1 MSRLP
6 RFSCPPELAGKL
18 EPWFVE
24 FSLYF
29 RDVAKPPRL
38 LRGAPKPSLRIG
50 PPVVAHPNW
59 PKTAGGML
67 DQMCQLPDSR
77 ITKAASAIKEKAPSG
92 ALAVNV
98 DEPLL
103 RVLSLVKYQTTFAEL
118 QYREKQSDRK
128 ASAKLVDIL
137 HLYDQ
142 WVHELLPPGGV
153 RFKTNERHNLL
164 LLWGL
169 AGGLEKLTSSEL
181 VHFFDNVCPCGAEI
195 HNQQVL
201 QRLRAKLQ
209 KSLAWRDPTLTE

>member
-6 RFSCPPELAGKL
+6 RFSCPPELSGKL
-18 EPWFVE
+18 ETWFVE
-24 FSLYF
+24 FSLHF
-29 RDVAKPPRL
+29 RDFVKSPRP
-38 LRGAPKPSLRIG
+38 LRGTPKLSLHVG
-50 PPVVAHPNW
+50 PPVVTHSQW

-77 ITKAASAIKEKAPSG
+77 IAKVVSTIKKKTPADG
-92 ALAVNV
+92 LAVNV
-98 DEPLL
+98 EEPLL
-103 RVLSLVKYQTTFAEL
+103 QVLSLLKYQITFAEL
-118 QYREKQSDRK
+118 QWTEKQGERK
-128 ASAKLVDIL
+128 ASAKLVDIM

-142 WVHELLPPGGV
+142 WVHEVLPPGGL

-164 LLWGL
+164 LLYGL

-181 VHFFDNVCPCGAEI
+181 VHFFDNVCPCGTEI

-209 KSLAWRDPTLTE
+209 KSLAWCDPTRME